1 MKWMRPS
8 GTEIETRDT
17 EEIREYALSLGWEEV
32 KRCRKPKPKP
42 EAKPSVVTKVSG
54 NGDS

>member
-17 EEIREYALSLGWEEV
+17 EEIREYALSLGWKEV
-32 KRCRKPKPKP
+32 KRVRKPKPKT
-42 EAKPSVVTKVSG
+42 EVKTEVSDD
-54 NGDS
+54 GDS